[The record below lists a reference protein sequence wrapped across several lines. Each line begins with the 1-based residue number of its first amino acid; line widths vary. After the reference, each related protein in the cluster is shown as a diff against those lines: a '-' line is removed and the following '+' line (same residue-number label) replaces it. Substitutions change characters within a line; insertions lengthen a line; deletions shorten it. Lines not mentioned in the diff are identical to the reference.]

1 MHVFHKLIEMH
12 DKVYT
17 PTTHTRTHSYSLTHS
32 LTHVHSYSLTHTH
45 SHSLTHSLTHTRTFT
60 LTHSLTEEEP
70 QGGGARVTMER
81 GRHSS
86 VEDRGGGG
94 GVSVFTTIGTLI
106 LTSRPYDSLTKR
118 YPSDEVCPS
127 PSSAIVDSHRA
138 SLQGEIFQS
147 VNKEVVIDSAPI
159 DTTPH

>member
-1 MHVFHKLIEMH
+1 
-12 DKVYT
+12 
-17 PTTHTRTHSYSLTHS
+17 
-32 LTHVHSYSLTHTH
+32 
-45 SHSLTHSLTHTRTFT
+45 
-60 LTHSLTEEEP
+60 
-70 QGGGARVTMER
+70 MER
-81 GRHSS
+81 GRRSS
-86 VEDRGGGG
+86 VEDGGG

-127 PSSAIVDSHRA
+127 SAIVDSHGA